1 MIKSENTVILPP
13 VHAGV
18 DATLSNWPSDS
29 FLKGR
34 SEVLQDYRS
43 KNDWRTDTNLASD
56 QAGAT
61 TEQFLTEIRGFL
73 HFTCTQI
80 LENRTLVKIFICTI
94 APAQLR
100 LAVGFR

>member
-1 MIKSENTVILPP
+1 MIKSEKTVILRP

-18 DATLSNWPSDS
+18 DATLSNWSSDS

-34 SEVLQDYRS
+34 SEEDCRS
-43 KNDWRTDTNLASD
+43 KNDWRTNTNLASD
-56 QAGAT
+56 QAEAT
-61 TEQFLTEIRGFL
+61 TEQFFTSL
-73 HFTCTQI
+73 HTYAI